1 MFLYKKR
8 YAQAGV
14 NVLTEKKKN
23 QMESSSGPVIKAASA
38 TGSTLNHWETFKW
51 KKENRICV
59 KESALSWLL
68 LLFLSSD
75 ILVTEDVWLYQFR
88 SI

>member
-38 TGSTLNHWETFKW
+38 TGSTLNHWETFK
-51 KKENRICV
+51 
-59 KESALSWLL
+59 
-68 LLFLSSD
+68 
-75 ILVTEDVWLYQFR
+75 
-88 SI
+88 